1 MNKIHF
7 IMRKYILLLVL
18 SLSLTA
24 MAQSGLKVS
33 KLFDGKYAKQSDAV
47 VAYITGEALGGYN
60 LTLYRSI
67 SLTCDATDAA
77 EIEKWV
83 VSDGAKAIDKETVL
97 RGGSLRY
104 GFFALQPRSVNR
116 YLFFVGKEADKG
128 SGKRKIT
135 VVYIEGEASQE
146 QIKKLIK

>member
-1 MNKIHF
+1 
-7 IMRKYILLLVL
+7 
-18 SLSLTA
+18 

-104 GFFALQPRSVNR
+104 GFFVLQPRSVN
-116 YLFFVGKEADKG
+116 FFVGKEADKG